1 MSPTSRESAER
12 DGSVGDLGIAS
23 EWEKPHKMLKQQK
36 DKGRG
41 EMGTRFVAGLDRSHV
56 FSLSQTKSLELLRIL
71 KIPANGHT
79 EACRLCGRPPECRG
93 EGGTAPLFGSRG
105 LFTITNRRVRP
116 TCRTPHKLTHGSQ
129 PRRSSH
135 SHHGPG
141 ARALSSLFYR
151 WKT

>member
-1 MSPTSRESAER
+1 M
-12 DGSVGDLGIAS
+12 GDLGIAS

-79 EACRLCGRPPECRG
+79 EACRLCGRPPER
-93 EGGTAPLFGSRG
+93 TAVWIPGFIYNNRSPCASYVSDTTQADARFPAQAIITQSSRPWRPGFVIPL
-105 LFTITNRRVRP
+105 LQVEN
-116 TCRTPHKLTHGSQ
+116 
-129 PRRSSH
+129 
-135 SHHGPG
+135 
-141 ARALSSLFYR
+141 LSSR
-151 WKT
+151 C